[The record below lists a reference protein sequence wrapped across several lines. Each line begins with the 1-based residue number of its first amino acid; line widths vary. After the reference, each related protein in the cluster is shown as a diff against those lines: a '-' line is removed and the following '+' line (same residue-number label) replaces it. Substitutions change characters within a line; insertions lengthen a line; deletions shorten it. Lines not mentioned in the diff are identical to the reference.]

1 MGALDAGA
9 APEAGKKKGGLH
21 KRKGRPNIVL
31 DMTPMVDIGFL
42 LVIFFMTTTRFREPQ
57 AIEITLPPEV
67 PEGAERGVPESS
79 VMVINIMPDGTILQ
93 NMAVEAPKPVEV
105 DSLDSLLLRA
115 KMENIKRQP
124 AHLDA
129 RTNVFYESGEEFL
142 KRFEAMPKDVAKS
155 IRDSMERV
163 RDEKIC
169 RFTVLVQ
176 VNRLSQYDKVVAVM
190 DAIQQNQIARF
201 AIVEQKEEDLK
212 LVQEALAK
220 GISVK
225 ELAAKSQP
233 KTKKKG
239 GR

>member
-9 APEAGKKKGGLH
+9 APEIGKKKGGLH
-21 KRKGRPNIVL
+21 KRKGKPNIIL

-57 AIEITLPPEV
+57 AIEITLPPEN
-67 PEGAERGVPESS
+67 PEGTERGVPESN
-79 VMVINIMPDGTILQ
+79 VMILNIMPDGTILQ
-93 NMAVEAPKPVEV
+93 NMAVEAPRPVEV
-105 DSLDSLLLRA
+105 DSLDSLLARA
-115 KMENIKRQP
+115 KLANIKRQP
-124 AHLDA
+124 QHIDA
-129 RTNVFYESGEEFL
+129 RTQVFYESGEEFL
-142 KRFEAMPKDVAKS
+142 RRFESMPRDVPKA

-201 AIVEQKEEDLK
+201 AIIEQKPEDQK
-212 LVQEALAK
+212 LVEEALAK
-220 GISVK
+220 GVPVK
-225 ELAAKSQP
+225 DLQAKQP
-233 KTKKKG
+233 KKRG